1 MGWKRK
7 AVPSGDYPIKGR
19 SSFCLAAAITGQVA
33 MTEADMTGCGGR
45 PPVLAGMQGGSG
57 LVGPGLHDAGRHSL
71 YRTFFF
77 ADAGM
82 VCGDGIRQMG
92 HEPFHGIRP
101 LLTDLIAGK
110 KNPYENLFTPSR
122 LGWNGAVNLA
132 KQAGCSLK
140 GYVGRKKVT
149 AGEYLED
156 LEPGEGHL
164 VEYGKGKIGAYR
176 DEEGALHLV
185 TARCPHLGCELTWNP
200 DEKSWDCPC
209 HGSRFDYEG
218 RCWTARPEG
227 IGLCGSPDGTA
238 GSK

>member
-1 MGWKRK
+1 
-7 AVPSGDYPIKGR
+7 
-19 SSFCLAAAITGQVA
+19 
-33 MTEADMTGCGGR
+33 MT
-45 PPVLAGMQGGSG
+45 L
-57 LVGPGLHDAGRHSL
+57 
-71 YRTFFF
+71 
-77 ADAGM
+77 
-82 VCGDGIRQMG
+82 DGIPYIGRFSSQTPEWYVATGFGKWGMS
-92 HEPFHGIRP
+92 HSMVSAR
-101 LLTDLIAGK
+101 LLTDLITGK

-218 RCWTARPEG
+218 RVLDGPAQEG
-227 IGLCGSPDGTA
+227 IGLVWES
-238 GSK
+238 